1 MNIKNTTIHFDI
13 QNLTELIIMIIIDYM
28 RDIEYKL
35 CYILNYI
42 YIYIFFI

>member
-1 MNIKNTTIHFDI
+1 M
-13 QNLTELIIMIIIDYM
+13 IIIDYIIDYM

-42 YIYIFFI
+42 YSLFNKNVKIKYTIIIIFFLK